1 MTDSIGQQVMRIP
14 HKDIGAVELK
24 IKKRL
29 PNQEFLVAVE
39 KYFNKTNYLWYYILV
54 IRDKSKLFL

>member
-1 MTDSIGQQVMRIP
+1 MRIP